1 MRKVIEIVCVVL
13 AIGMISC
20 KISAG
25 DVISSEIKI
34 GDAKFPKTG
43 EVIIVPEGK
52 TVVVEMKD
60 DSSWNTYVP
69 DSVKAWSKG
78 VFIKDRKVPLSPFV
92 MGQYEVTQELY
103 TAVMGM
109 NPSYFQGDSEQPSK
123 GELQQ
128 LRPVEN
134 VSHYE
139 AVSFCNE
146 LTKKT
151 MTDSDVVYFI
161 DEAKTTAYTK
171 YDASSNKTPYMDITK
186 KGYRL
191 PTEAEWEYSAR
202 GGDPSKAEWKNAF
215 GKVNTKG
222 NKMIYDDIGYSL
234 WEDENLAKV
243 GWYKFNSYN
252 RTHEVG
258 KKKANRLNLY
268 DMAGNVYEWCWDWSA
283 FDVTTGDVIDPCST
297 DSNSFRVFR
306 GGCYYHFA
314 ESCAVS
320 QCYFGNPD
328 FQFDGLGF
336 RICRFLR

>member
-109 NPSYFQGDSEQPSK
+109 NPSYFQGDSEQRSK

-146 LTKKT
+146 LTKK
-151 MTDSDVVYFI
+151 
-161 DEAKTTAYTK
+161 
-171 YDASSNKTPYMDITK
+171 
-186 KGYRL
+186 
-191 PTEAEWEYSAR
+191 
-202 GGDPSKAEWKNAF
+202 
-215 GKVNTKG
+215 
-222 NKMIYDDIGYSL
+222 
-234 WEDENLAKV
+234 
-243 GWYKFNSYN
+243 
-252 RTHEVG
+252 
-258 KKKANRLNLY
+258 
-268 DMAGNVYEWCWDWSA
+268 
-283 FDVTTGDVIDPCST
+283 
-297 DSNSFRVFR
+297 
-306 GGCYYHFA
+306 
-314 ESCAVS
+314 
-320 QCYFGNPD
+320 Q
-328 FQFDGLGF
+328 
-336 RICRFLR
+336 